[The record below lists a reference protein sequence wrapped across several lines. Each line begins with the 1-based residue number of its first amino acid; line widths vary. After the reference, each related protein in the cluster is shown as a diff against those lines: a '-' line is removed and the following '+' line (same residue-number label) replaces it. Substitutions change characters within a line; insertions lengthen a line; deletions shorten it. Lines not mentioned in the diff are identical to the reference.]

1 MAATAELKKIK
12 LNINNIKSVLLDG
25 KKTVDEK
32 QKERQDFL
40 DKLEEDRK
48 QSQEEKGLEK
58 PLKPTK
64 KPEMKSPV
72 KSASS
77 IVDKMYTFVGAI
89 LGGILVNALPGII
102 EAIKKVIEIAKPIFT
117 SVMEGLKP
125 VFEFISGFMPEMDAY
140 ETDKA
145 KADADIAAAQKQSD
159 VIGKENDE
167 LGLVSKNIED
177 ENQALS
183 QSASDLNATKDMLGE
198 EKTSEAYDD
207 EDKKDEKVEKK
218 DDNKMTS
225 EAYDDEDKKD
235 EKVEKKD
242 DNKMT
247 SEDAQTVVNNNIEV
261 EKGVTDDGLTPTTS
275 TEVVNVVNEK
285 PVNEEL
291 EESNKEVK
299 ELKDLKTVNNQ
310 EFSPELVGKEIK
322 VNLPPSRSDYPQ
334 GRAGVKKF
342 KADFKTYIIEK
353 KKKEKNLV
361 KPSEKNNNDISALN
375 NTDGL
380 TTINGSSSKT
390 VIVQRQVVEKIVTV
404 PV

>member
-12 LNINNIKSVLLDG
+12 LNINNIRSVLLDG

-48 QSQEEKGLEK
+48 QSKEEKGLEK
-58 PLKPTK
+58 PMKPTK

-102 EAIKKVIEIAKPIFT
+102 EAIKKVVEIAKPIFA

-140 ETDKA
+140 DTDKA
-145 KADADIAAAQKQSD
+145 KADADIAEAQKQSD
-159 VIGKENDE
+159 IIGKENDE
-167 LGLVSKNIED
+167 IGLFSKNIED
-177 ENQALS
+177 ENKALS
-183 QSASDLNATKDMLGE
+183 QSASDLNATDDMLGE
-198 EKTSEAYDD
+198 EK
-207 EDKKDEKVEKK
+207 
-218 DDNKMTS
+218 TS

-285 PVNEEL
+285 
-291 EESNKEVK
+291 EVI
-299 ELKDLKTVNNQ
+299 KDDFSGEFENFQDDLQTVKNQ
-310 EFSPELVGKEIK
+310 EFSPDLVGKEIK
-322 VNLPPSRSDYPQ
+322 VNLPPSRSDYPRT
-334 GRAGVKKF
+334 RAGLKS
-342 KADFKTYIIEK
+342 FKTAYKNYVIEEK
-353 KKKEKNLV
+353 KRKKNLV
-361 KPSEKNNNDISALN
+361 QPSTKNNNGITALN

-380 TTINGSSSKT
+380 TSINGSSSKT
-390 VIVQRQVVEKIVTV
+390 VVVQRQVVEKIVTV

>member
-102 EAIKKVIEIAKPIFT
+102 EAIKKVVEIAKPIFA

-183 QSASDLNATKDMLGE
+183 QSASDLNATEDMLGE

-207 EDKKDEKVEKK
+207 EDE
-218 DDNKMTS
+218 
-225 EAYDDEDKKD
+225 KD

-291 EESNKEVK
+291 EEFNKEVK

-322 VNLPPSRSDYPQ
+322 VNLPPSRSDYPRT
-334 GRAGVKKF
+334 RAGLKS
-342 KADFKTYIIEK
+342 FKTAYKKYVIEEK
-353 KKKEKNLV
+353 KRKKNLV
-361 KPSEKNNNDISALN
+361 QPSTKNNNGITALN

-380 TTINGSSSKT
+380 TSINGSSSKT
-390 VIVQRQVVEKIVTV
+390 VVVQRQVVEKIVTV

>member
-12 LNINNIKSVLLDG
+12 LNINNIRSVLLDG

-48 QSQEEKGLEK
+48 QSKEEKGLEK
-58 PLKPTK
+58 PMKPTK
-64 KPEMKSPV
+64 NPEMKSPV

-102 EAIKKVIEIAKPIFT
+102 EAIKKVVEIAKPIFA
-117 SVMEGLKP
+117 SVMEVLKP

-140 ETDKA
+140 DTDKA
-145 KADADIAAAQKQSD
+145 KADADIAEAQKQSD
-159 VIGKENDE
+159 IIGKENDE
-167 LGLVSKNIED
+167 IGLVSKNIED
-177 ENQALS
+177 ENKALS
-183 QSASDLNATKDMLGE
+183 QSASDLNATDDMLGE
-198 EKTSEAYDD
+198 EK
-207 EDKKDEKVEKK
+207 
-218 DDNKMTS
+218 TS

-285 PVNEEL
+285 
-291 EESNKEVK
+291 EVI
-299 ELKDLKTVNNQ
+299 KDDFSGEFENFQDDLQTVKNQ
-310 EFSPELVGKEIK
+310 EFSPDLVGKEIK
-322 VNLPPSRSDYPQ
+322 VNLPPSRSDYPRT
-334 GRAGVKKF
+334 RAGLKS
-342 KADFKTYIIEK
+342 FKTAYKNYVIEEK
-353 KKKEKNLV
+353 KKKKNLV
-361 KPSEKNNNDISALN
+361 QPSTKNNNGITALN

-380 TTINGSSSKT
+380 TSINGSSSKT
-390 VIVQRQVVEKIVTV
+390 VVVQRQVVEKIVTV

>member
-12 LNINNIKSVLLDG
+12 LNINNIRSVLLDG

-32 QKERQDFL
+32 QKERKDFL

-48 QSQEEKGLEK
+48 KSQEEKGLEK

-102 EAIKKVIEIAKPIFT
+102 EAIKKVVEIAKPIFA

-145 KADADIAAAQKQSD
+145 KADADIAAAQNQSEI
-159 VIGKENDE
+159 IGKENDE

-177 ENQALS
+177 ENKALS
-183 QSASDLNATKDMLGE
+183 QSASDLNATDDMLGE
-198 EKTSEAYDD
+198 EKTSKAYDD
-207 EDKKDEKVEKK
+207 KDEK
-218 DDNKMTS
+218 N
-225 EAYDDEDKKD
+225 

-247 SEDAQTVVNNNIEV
+247 SEDAETVVNNNIEV
-261 EKGVTDDGLTPTTS
+261 EKGVTDDGLSPNTDNTSTTT
-275 TEVVNVVNEK
+275 TEVVNVANEK
-285 PVNEEL
+285 EIINEKEIVK
-291 EESNKEVK
+291 ESNKEVK
-299 ELKDLKTVNNQ
+299 ELKLLETFKNQNQ
-310 EFSPELVGKEIK
+310 EFSPELVGKEFDL
-322 VNLPPSRSDYPQ
+322 NLSPSRLDYPDTPD
-334 GRAGVKKF
+334 GF
-342 KADFKTYIIEK
+342 KQFVTDYKEYHIK
-353 KKKEKNLV
+353 KKKNQINLI
-361 KPSEKNNNDISALN
+361 KPSEKNNNGITALN

-404 PV
+404 PI

>member
-12 LNINNIKSVLLDG
+12 LNINNIRSVLLDG

-48 QSQEEKGLEK
+48 KSQEEKGLEK
-58 PLKPTK
+58 PMKPTK

-77 IVDKMYTFVGAI
+77 IVDKMYTFIGAI

-102 EAIKKVIEIAKPIFT
+102 EAVKKVVEKVKPIF
-117 SVMEGLKP
+117 SAVMEGLKP

-145 KADADIAAAQKQSD
+145 KADADIAAAQNQSEI
-159 VIGKENDE
+159 IGKENEE

-177 ENQALS
+177 ENKALS
-183 QSASDLNATKDMLGE
+183 QSASDLNATDDMLGE

-207 EDKKDEKVEKK
+207 EDE
-218 DDNKMTS
+218 
-225 EAYDDEDKKD
+225 KD

-285 PVNEEL
+285 PINEEL
-291 EESNKEVK
+291 EEFNKEVK
-299 ELKDLKTVNNQ
+299 ELKLLETFKNQ
-310 EFSPELVGKEIK
+310 EFSPELVGKEFDL
-322 VNLPPSRSDYPQ
+322 NLPPSRIDYPQ
-334 GRAGVKKF
+334 GKAGFKQFKK
-342 KADFKTYIIEK
+342 DFKEYHIK
-353 KKKEKNLV
+353 KKKNQINLI
-361 KPSEKNNNDISALN
+361 KPSEKNNNGITALN

-390 VIVQRQVVEKIVTV
+390 VVVQRQVVEKIVTV

>member
-12 LNINNIKSVLLDG
+12 LNINNIRSVLLDG

-48 QSQEEKGLEK
+48 QSKEEKGLEK
-58 PLKPTK
+58 PMKPTK

-89 LGGILVNALPGII
+89 LGGILVNSLPGII
-102 EAIKKVIEIAKPIFT
+102 EAIKKVVEIAKPIFA

-140 ETDKA
+140 DTDKA
-145 KADADIAAAQKQSD
+145 KADADIAEAQKQSD
-159 VIGKENDE
+159 IIGKENDE
-167 LGLVSKNIED
+167 IGLVSKNIED
-177 ENQALS
+177 ENKALS
-183 QSASDLNATKDMLGE
+183 QSASDLNATDDMLGE
-198 EKTSEAYDD
+198 EK
-207 EDKKDEKVEKK
+207 
-218 DDNKMTS
+218 TS

-285 PVNEEL
+285 
-291 EESNKEVK
+291 EVI
-299 ELKDLKTVNNQ
+299 KDDFSGEFENFQDDLQTVKNQ
-310 EFSPELVGKEIK
+310 EFSPDLVGKEIK
-322 VNLPPSRSDYPQ
+322 VNLPPSRSDYPRT
-334 GRAGVKKF
+334 RAGLKS
-342 KADFKTYIIEK
+342 FKTAYKNYVIEEK
-353 KKKEKNLV
+353 KRKKNLV
-361 KPSEKNNNDISALN
+361 QPSTKNNNGITALN

-380 TTINGSSSKT
+380 TSINGSSSKT
-390 VIVQRQVVEKIVTV
+390 VVVQRQVVEKIVTV

>member
-12 LNINNIKSVLLDG
+12 LNINNIRSVLLDG

-48 QSQEEKGLEK
+48 QSKEEKGLEK
-58 PLKPTK
+58 PMKPTK

-102 EAIKKVIEIAKPIFT
+102 EAIKKVVEIAKPIFA

-140 ETDKA
+140 DTDKA
-145 KADADIAAAQKQSD
+145 KADADIAEAQKQSD
-159 VIGKENDE
+159 IIGKENDE
-167 LGLVSKNIED
+167 IGLVSKNIED
-177 ENQALS
+177 ENKALS
-183 QSASDLNATKDMLGE
+183 RSASDLNATDDMLGE
-198 EKTSEAYDD
+198 EK
-207 EDKKDEKVEKK
+207 
-218 DDNKMTS
+218 TS

-285 PVNEEL
+285 
-291 EESNKEVK
+291 EVI
-299 ELKDLKTVNNQ
+299 KDDFSGEFENFQDDLQTVKNQ
-310 EFSPELVGKEIK
+310 EFSPDLVGKEIK
-322 VNLPPSRSDYPQ
+322 VNLPPSRSDYPRT
-334 GRAGVKKF
+334 RAGLKS
-342 KADFKTYIIEK
+342 FKTAYKNYVIEEK
-353 KKKEKNLV
+353 KRKKNLV
-361 KPSEKNNNDISALN
+361 QPSTKNNNGITALN

-380 TTINGSSSKT
+380 TSINGSSSKT
-390 VIVQRQVVEKIVTV
+390 VVVQRQVVEKIVTV

>member
-12 LNINNIKSVLLDG
+12 LNINNIRSVLLDG

-48 QSQEEKGLEK
+48 QSKEEKGLEK
-58 PLKPTK
+58 PMKPTK

-89 LGGILVNALPGII
+89 LGGILANALPGII
-102 EAIKKVIEIAKPIFT
+102 EAIKKVVEIAKPIFA

-140 ETDKA
+140 DTDKA
-145 KADADIAAAQKQSD
+145 KADADIAEAQKQSD
-159 VIGKENDE
+159 IIGKENDE
-167 LGLVSKNIED
+167 IGLVSKNIED
-177 ENQALS
+177 ENKALS
-183 QSASDLNATKDMLGE
+183 QSASDLNATDDMLGE
-198 EKTSEAYDD
+198 EK
-207 EDKKDEKVEKK
+207 
-218 DDNKMTS
+218 TS

-285 PVNEEL
+285 
-291 EESNKEVK
+291 EVI
-299 ELKDLKTVNNQ
+299 KDDFSGEFENFQDDLQTVKNQ
-310 EFSPELVGKEIK
+310 EFSPDLVGKEIK
-322 VNLPPSRSDYPQ
+322 VNLPPSRSDYPRT
-334 GRAGVKKF
+334 RAGLKS
-342 KADFKTYIIEK
+342 FKTAYKNYVIEEK
-353 KKKEKNLV
+353 KRKKNLV
-361 KPSEKNNNDISALN
+361 QPSTKNNNGITALN

-380 TTINGSSSKT
+380 TSINGSSSKT
-390 VIVQRQVVEKIVTV
+390 VVVQRQVVEKIVTV

>member
-12 LNINNIKSVLLDG
+12 LNINNIRSVLLDG

-48 QSQEEKGLEK
+48 KSQEEKGLEK
-58 PLKPTK
+58 PMKPTK

-102 EAIKKVIEIAKPIFT
+102 EAIKKVVEIAKPIFA

-145 KADADIAAAQKQSD
+145 KADADIAAAQNQSEI
-159 VIGKENDE
+159 IGKENDE

-177 ENQALS
+177 ENKALS
-183 QSASDLNATKDMLGE
+183 QSASDLNATDDMLGE
-198 EKTSEAYDD
+198 EKTSKAYDD
-207 EDKKDEKVEKK
+207 KDEK
-218 DDNKMTS
+218 N
-225 EAYDDEDKKD
+225 

-247 SEDAQTVVNNNIEV
+247 SEDAETVVNNNIEV
-261 EKGVTDDGLTPTTS
+261 EKGVTDDGLSPNTDNTSTTT
-275 TEVVNVVNEK
+275 TEVVNVANEK
-285 PVNEEL
+285 EIINEKEIVK
-291 EESNKEVK
+291 ESNKEVK
-299 ELKDLKTVNNQ
+299 ELKLLETFKNQNQ
-310 EFSPELVGKEIK
+310 EFSPELVGKEFDL
-322 VNLPPSRSDYPQ
+322 NLSPSRLDYPDTPD
-334 GRAGVKKF
+334 GF
-342 KADFKTYIIEK
+342 KQFVTDYKEYHIK
-353 KKKEKNLV
+353 KKKNQINLI
-361 KPSEKNNNDISALN
+361 KPSEKNNNGITALN

-404 PV
+404 PI

>member
-48 QSQEEKGLEK
+48 KSQEEKGLEK

-102 EAIKKVIEIAKPIFT
+102 EAIKKVVEIAKPIFT

-183 QSASDLNATKDMLGE
+183 QSASDLNATEDMLGE
-198 EKTSEAYDD
+198 EK
-207 EDKKDEKVEKK
+207 
-218 DDNKMTS
+218 TS

-334 GRAGVKKF
+334 GRAGSKKF

-361 KPSEKNNNDISALN
+361 KPSEKNNNGISALN

>member
-12 LNINNIKSVLLDG
+12 LNVNNIRSVLLDG

-40 DKLEEDRK
+40 DKLEENRK
-48 QSQEEKGLEK
+48 QSKEEKGLEK
-58 PLKPTK
+58 PMKPTK

-77 IVDKMYTFVGAI
+77 LVDKMFAFVGAI

-102 EAIKKVIEIAKPIFT
+102 EAIKKVVEIAKPIFA

-125 VFEFISGFMPEMDAY
+125 VFEFISGFMPEMGAYDA
-140 ETDKA
+140 DKE
-145 KADADIAAAQKQSD
+145 KADADIAEAQKQSD
-159 VIGKENDE
+159 IIGKENDE
-167 LGLVSKNIED
+167 LGLVSKDIEK
-177 ENQALS
+177 ENKALD
-183 QSASDLNATKDMLGE
+183 QSASDLGATDKMLSE
-198 EKTSEAYDD
+198 EKTSKAYDD
-207 EDKKDEKVEKK
+207 KDETDKKTEKK
-218 DDNKMTS
+218 DDNKMIS
-225 EAYDDEDKKD
+225 EGGET
-235 EKVEKKD
+235 VE
-242 DNKMT
+242 
-247 SEDAQTVVNNNIEV
+247 NNTIEV
-261 EKGVTDDGLTPTTS
+261 EKSVTPDGLTPTTS
-275 TEVVNVVNEK
+275 TEVVNVVDEK
-285 PVNEEL
+285 PVNEKL
-291 EESNKEVK
+291 TESKEEVK
-299 ELKDLKTVNNQ
+299 ELKDLKTVKNQ
-310 EFSPELVGKEIK
+310 EFSPELVGKEIE

-334 GRAGVKKF
+334 GRAGFKKF

-361 KPSEKNNNDISALN
+361 KPSEKNNNGISALN

-390 VIVQRQVVEKIVTV
+390 VIFQRQVVEKIVTV

>member
-48 QSQEEKGLEK
+48 KSQEEKGLEK

-225 EAYDDEDKKD
+225 E
-235 EKVEKKD
+235 
-242 DNKMT
+242 
-247 SEDAQTVVNNNIEV
+247 DAQTVVNNNIEV

-361 KPSEKNNNDISALN
+361 KPSEKNNNGISALN

>member
-48 QSQEEKGLEK
+48 KSQEEKGLEK

-225 EAYDDEDKKD
+225 E
-235 EKVEKKD
+235 
-242 DNKMT
+242 
-247 SEDAQTVVNNNIEV
+247 DAQTVVNNKIEV

>member
-12 LNINNIKSVLLDG
+12 LNINNIRSVLLDG

-32 QKERQDFL
+32 QKERKDFL

-48 QSQEEKGLEK
+48 KSQEEKGLEK

-102 EAIKKVIEIAKPIFT
+102 EAIKKVVEVAKPIFA

-183 QSASDLNATKDMLGE
+183 QSASDLNATEDMLGE

-207 EDKKDEKVEKK
+207 EDE
-218 DDNKMTS
+218 
-225 EAYDDEDKKD
+225 KD

-291 EESNKEVK
+291 EEFNKEVK
-299 ELKDLKTVNNQ
+299 ELKDLKTVENQ
-310 EFSPELVGKEIK
+310 EFSPELVGKEIE
-322 VNLPPSRSDYPQ
+322 VNLPPSRSDYPR
-334 GRAGVKKF
+334 GRAGFKKF

-353 KKKEKNLV
+353 KKKEKNLI
-361 KPSEKNNNDISALN
+361 KPSEKNNNGISALN

>member
-12 LNINNIKSVLLDG
+12 LNINNIRSVLLDG

-32 QKERQDFL
+32 QKERKDFL

-48 QSQEEKGLEK
+48 KSQEEKGLEK
-58 PLKPTK
+58 PMKPTK

-102 EAIKKVIEIAKPIFT
+102 EAIKKVVEIAKPIFA

-145 KADADIAAAQKQSD
+145 KADADIAAAQNQSEI
-159 VIGKENDE
+159 IGKENDE

-177 ENQALS
+177 ENKALS
-183 QSASDLNATKDMLGE
+183 QSASDLNATEDMLGE
-198 EKTSEAYDD
+198 EKTSKAYDD
-207 EDKKDEKVEKK
+207 KDEK
-218 DDNKMTS
+218 N
-225 EAYDDEDKKD
+225 

-247 SEDAQTVVNNNIEV
+247 SEDAKTVVNNNIEV

-275 TEVVNVVNEK
+275 TEVVNIVNEK
-285 PVNEEL
+285 EIVK
-291 EESNKEVK
+291 ESNKEVK
-299 ELKDLKTVNNQ
+299 ELKLLETFKNQ
-310 EFSPELVGKEIK
+310 EFSPELVGKEFDL
-322 VNLPPSRSDYPQ
+322 NLPPSRIDYPQ
-334 GRAGVKKF
+334 GRAGF
-342 KADFKTYIIEK
+342 KQFTKDFKEYHIK
-353 KKKEKNLV
+353 KKKNQINLI
-361 KPSEKNNNDISALN
+361 KPSEKNNNGITALN

>member
-102 EAIKKVIEIAKPIFT
+102 EAIKKVVEIAKPIFA

-140 ETDKA
+140 DTDKA

-225 EAYDDEDKKD
+225 E
-235 EKVEKKD
+235 
-242 DNKMT
+242 
-247 SEDAQTVVNNNIEV
+247 DAQTVLNNNIEV

-334 GRAGVKKF
+334 GRAGSKKF

-361 KPSEKNNNDISALN
+361 KPSEKNNNGISALN

-390 VIVQRQVVEKIVTV
+390 VVVQRQVVEKIVTV

>member
-102 EAIKKVIEIAKPIFT
+102 EAIKKVVEIAKPIFT

-183 QSASDLNATKDMLGE
+183 QSASDLNATEDMLGE

-207 EDKKDEKVEKK
+207 EDKKE
-218 DDNKMTS
+218 
-225 EAYDDEDKKD
+225 

-247 SEDAQTVVNNNIEV
+247 SEDAETVVNNNIEV

-361 KPSEKNNNDISALN
+361 KPSEKNNNGISALN

>member
-12 LNINNIKSVLLDG
+12 LNINNIRSVLLDG

-48 QSQEEKGLEK
+48 QSKEEKGLEK
-58 PLKPTK
+58 PMKPTK

-89 LGGILVNALPGII
+89 LGGILANALPGII
-102 EAIKKVIEIAKPIFT
+102 EAIKKVVEIAKPIFA

-140 ETDKA
+140 DTDKA
-145 KADADIAAAQKQSD
+145 KADADIAEAQKQSD
-159 VIGKENDE
+159 IIGKENDE

-177 ENQALS
+177 ENKALS
-183 QSASDLNATKDMLGE
+183 QSASDLNATDDMLGE
-198 EKTSEAYDD
+198 EK
-207 EDKKDEKVEKK
+207 
-218 DDNKMTS
+218 TS

-285 PVNEEL
+285 
-291 EESNKEVK
+291 EVI
-299 ELKDLKTVNNQ
+299 KDDFSGEFENFQDDLQTVKNQ
-310 EFSPELVGKEIK
+310 EFSPDLVGKEIK
-322 VNLPPSRSDYPQ
+322 VNLPPSRSDYPRT
-334 GRAGVKKF
+334 RAGLKS
-342 KADFKTYIIEK
+342 FKTAYKNYVIEEK
-353 KKKEKNLV
+353 KRKKNLV
-361 KPSEKNNNDISALN
+361 QPSTKNNNGITALN

-380 TTINGSSSKT
+380 TSINGSSSKT
-390 VIVQRQVVEKIVTV
+390 VVVQRQVVEKIVTV

>member
-12 LNINNIKSVLLDG
+12 LNINNIRSVLLDG

-40 DKLEEDRK
+40 DKLEEERK
-48 QSQEEKGLEK
+48 QSKEEKGLEK
-58 PLKPTK
+58 PMKPTK

-102 EAIKKVIEIAKPIFT
+102 EAIKKVVEIAKPIFA

-140 ETDKA
+140 DTDKA
-145 KADADIAAAQKQSD
+145 KADADIAEAQKQSD
-159 VIGKENDE
+159 IIGKENDE
-167 LGLVSKNIED
+167 IGLVSKNIED
-177 ENQALS
+177 ENKALS
-183 QSASDLNATKDMLGE
+183 QSASDLNATDDMLGE

-225 EAYDDEDKKD
+225 EA
-235 EKVEKKD
+235 
-242 DNKMT
+242 
-247 SEDAQTVVNNNIEV
+247 AQTVVNNNIEV

-285 PVNEEL
+285 
-291 EESNKEVK
+291 EVI
-299 ELKDLKTVNNQ
+299 KDDFSGEFENFQDHLQTVKNQ
-310 EFSPELVGKEIK
+310 EFRPDLIGKEIK
-322 VNLPPSRSDYPQ
+322 VNLPPSRSDYPRT
-334 GRAGVKKF
+334 RAGLKS
-342 KADFKTYIIEK
+342 FKTAYKNYVIEEK
-353 KKKEKNLV
+353 KRKKNLV
-361 KPSEKNNNDISALN
+361 QPSTKNNNGITALN

-380 TTINGSSSKT
+380 TSINGSSSKT
-390 VIVQRQVVEKIVTV
+390 VVVQRQVVEKIVTV

>member
-12 LNINNIKSVLLDG
+12 LNINNIRSVLLDG

-102 EAIKKVIEIAKPIFT
+102 EAIKKVVEIAKPIFA

-177 ENQALS
+177 ENQALD
-183 QSASDLNATKDMLGE
+183 QSASDLNATDDMLGE
-198 EKTSEAYDD
+198 EKTSKAYDD
-207 EDKKDEKVEKK
+207 KDETDKKIEKK
-218 DDNKMTS
+218 DDNKMVS
-225 EAYDDEDKKD
+225 EGGET
-235 EKVEKKD
+235 VE
-242 DNKMT
+242 
-247 SEDAQTVVNNNIEV
+247 NNTIEV
-261 EKGVTDDGLTPTTS
+261 EKSVTPDGLTPTTS
-275 TEVVNVVNEK
+275 TEVVNVVDEK

-291 EESNKEVK
+291 EEFNKEVK

-322 VNLPPSRSDYPQ
+322 VNLPPSRSDYPRT
-334 GRAGVKKF
+334 RAGLKS
-342 KADFKTYIIEK
+342 FKTAYKKYVIEEK
-353 KKKEKNLV
+353 KRKKNLV
-361 KPSEKNNNDISALN
+361 QPSTKNNNGITALN

-380 TTINGSSSKT
+380 TSINGSSSKT
-390 VIVQRQVVEKIVTV
+390 VVVQRQVVEKIVTV

>member
-12 LNINNIKSVLLDG
+12 LNINNIRSVLLDG

-48 QSQEEKGLEK
+48 KSQEEKGLEK
-58 PLKPTK
+58 PMKPTK

-77 IVDKMYTFVGAI
+77 IVDKMFTFVGAI

-102 EAIKKVIEIAKPIFT
+102 EAIKKVVEIAKPIFA

-145 KADADIAAAQKQSD
+145 KADADIAAAQNQSEI
-159 VIGKENDE
+159 IGKENDE

-177 ENQALS
+177 ENQALD
-183 QSASDLNATKDMLGE
+183 QSASDLNATEDMLGE

-207 EDKKDEKVEKK
+207 EDE
-218 DDNKMTS
+218 
-225 EAYDDEDKKD
+225 KD

-247 SEDAQTVVNNNIEV
+247 SEDAETVVNNNIEV

-291 EESNKEVK
+291 KEFNEEVK
-299 ELKDLKTVNNQ
+299 ELKDLKTVKNQ
-310 EFSPELVGKEIK
+310 EFSPELVGKEIE

-334 GRAGVKKF
+334 GRAGFKKF

-361 KPSEKNNNDISALN
+361 KPSIKNNNGISALN

>member
-12 LNINNIKSVLLDG
+12 LNINNIRSVLLDG

-48 QSQEEKGLEK
+48 KSQEEKGLEK
-58 PLKPTK
+58 SLKPTK

-102 EAIKKVIEIAKPIFT
+102 EAIKKVVEIAKPIFT

-225 EAYDDEDKKD
+225 E
-235 EKVEKKD
+235 
-242 DNKMT
+242 
-247 SEDAQTVVNNNIEV
+247 DAQTVVNNNIEV

-334 GRAGVKKF
+334 GRAGSKKF

>member
-12 LNINNIKSVLLDG
+12 LNINNIRSVLLDG

-48 QSQEEKGLEK
+48 QSKEEKGLEK
-58 PLKPTK
+58 PMKPTK

-102 EAIKKVIEIAKPIFT
+102 EAIKKVVEISKPIFA

-140 ETDKA
+140 DTDKA
-145 KADADIAAAQKQSD
+145 KADADIAEAQKQSD
-159 VIGKENDE
+159 IIGKENDE
-167 LGLVSKNIED
+167 IGLVSKNIED
-177 ENQALS
+177 ENKALS
-183 QSASDLNATKDMLGE
+183 QSASDLNATDDMLGE
-198 EKTSEAYDD
+198 EK
-207 EDKKDEKVEKK
+207 
-218 DDNKMTS
+218 TS

-285 PVNEEL
+285 
-291 EESNKEVK
+291 EVI
-299 ELKDLKTVNNQ
+299 KDDFSGEFENFQDDLQTVKNQ
-310 EFSPELVGKEIK
+310 EFSPDLVGKEIK
-322 VNLPPSRSDYPQ
+322 VNLPPSRSDYPRT
-334 GRAGVKKF
+334 RAGLKS
-342 KADFKTYIIEK
+342 FKTAYKNYVIEEK
-353 KKKEKNLV
+353 KRKKNLV
-361 KPSEKNNNDISALN
+361 QPSTKNNNGITALN

-380 TTINGSSSKT
+380 TSINGSSSKT
-390 VIVQRQVVEKIVTV
+390 VVVQRQVVEKIVTV
-404 PV
+404 PI

>member
-12 LNINNIKSVLLDG
+12 LNINNIRSVLLDG

-32 QKERQDFL
+32 QKERKDFL

-48 QSQEEKGLEK
+48 KSQEEKGLEK

-102 EAIKKVIEIAKPIFT
+102 EAIKKVVEVAKPIFA

-145 KADADIAAAQKQSD
+145 KADADIAAAQNQSEI
-159 VIGKENDE
+159 IGKENEE
-167 LGLVSKNIED
+167 LGLVSKNIEN
-177 ENQALS
+177 ENKALS
-183 QSASDLNATKDMLGE
+183 QSASDLNATDDMLGE

-207 EDKKDEKVEKK
+207 EDE
-218 DDNKMTS
+218 
-225 EAYDDEDKKD
+225 KD

-247 SEDAQTVVNNNIEV
+247 SEDAETVVNNNIEV

-291 EESNKEVK
+291 EEFNKEVK
-299 ELKDLKTVNNQ
+299 ELKDLKTVKNQ
-310 EFSPELVGKEIK
+310 EFSPELVGKEIE
-322 VNLPPSRSDYPQ
+322 VNLPPSRSDYPR
-334 GRAGVKKF
+334 GRAGFKKF

-361 KPSEKNNNDISALN
+361 KPSEKNNNGISALN

>member
-12 LNINNIKSVLLDG
+12 LNINNIRSVLLDG

-48 QSQEEKGLEK
+48 KSQEEKGLEK
-58 PLKPTK
+58 PMKPTK

-102 EAIKKVIEIAKPIFT
+102 EAIKKVVEVAKPIFA

-167 LGLVSKNIED
+167 LGIVGKNILD
-177 ENQALS
+177 ENQALD
-183 QSASDLNATKDMLGE
+183 QSASDLNATDKMLSE
-198 EKTSEAYDD
+198 EKTSKAYDD
-207 EDKKDEKVEKK
+207 EDEKDKKTEKK
-218 DDNKMTS
+218 DDNKMIT
-225 EAYDDEDKKD
+225 EGGET
-235 EKVEKKD
+235 VE
-242 DNKMT
+242 
-247 SEDAQTVVNNNIEV
+247 NNTIEV
-261 EKGVTDDGLTPTTS
+261 EKTVTPDGLTPTTS
-275 TEVVNVVNEK
+275 TEVDNVIEE
-285 PVNEEL
+285 PVNNEL
-291 EESNKEVK
+291 KESNKEVK
-299 ELKDLKTVNNQ
+299 ELKLLETFKNQNQ
-310 EFSPELVGKEIK
+310 EFSPELIGKEFDL
-322 VNLPPSRSDYPQ
+322 NLSPSRLDYPDTPD
-334 GRAGVKKF
+334 GF
-342 KADFKTYIIEK
+342 KQFVTDYKEYHIK
-353 KKKEKNLV
+353 KKKNKINLI
-361 KPSEKNNNDISALN
+361 KPSVKNNNGITALN

-380 TTINGSSSKT
+380 TTLNGSSSKT
-390 VIVQRQVVEKIVTV
+390 VVVQRQVVEKIVTV
-404 PV
+404 PI

>member
-48 QSQEEKGLEK
+48 KSQEEKGLEK

-102 EAIKKVIEIAKPIFT
+102 EAIKKVVEIAKPIFT

-198 EKTSEAYDD
+198 EK
-207 EDKKDEKVEKK
+207 
-218 DDNKMTS
+218 TS

-390 VIVQRQVVEKIVTV
+390 VIVQRQVVEKGWKGAAFTR
-404 PV
+404 

>member
-48 QSQEEKGLEK
+48 KSQEEKGLEK

-102 EAIKKVIEIAKPIFT
+102 EAIKKVVEIAKPIFT

-225 EAYDDEDKKD
+225 E
-235 EKVEKKD
+235 
-242 DNKMT
+242 
-247 SEDAQTVVNNNIEV
+247 DAQTVVNNNIEV

-334 GRAGVKKF
+334 GRAGSKKF

-361 KPSEKNNNDISALN
+361 KPSEKNNNGISALN